1 MLSRG
6 HQPLMSESEFV
17 SINPAS
23 GNELARHPALSP
35 AETQEKILC
44 CHQAFLKWQ
53 KSSAQDRNNALLA
66 IATQLEGERE
76 QLACLITQEMGK
88 PLRES
93 RSELDKCAWVC
104 RHFAAMGQQYLHE
117 DGIELDQS
125 RADVVASPLGVVF
138 AVMPWNFPFWQVF
151 RALAP
156 ALMVGNTLVLKGASN
171 VPGCSQAIET
181 LVRQA
186 GLPDHVVCN
195 LAIRAADTEK
205 VIANP
210 LVRGVTLTGSEAAG
224 RAVAALAGSHLKKC
238 VLELGG
244 QDPYIILDDADIALA
259 SQKCVQSRM
268 LCSGQVCIAAKRL
281 IIVESVYDAFRSA
294 VLQRLE
300 SVHPGDPM
308 DEQCSL
314 GPLARRDLRDQ
325 VHRQV
330 QASLGKGCELIQGG
344 MIPDQP
350 GWWYPATVLDNVQP
364 GSVAFNDEVFGP
376 VVSLVRAKDETEAI
390 ALANMSRFGLGAA
403 IFSANRS
410 RALALASQQLQAGS
424 IAINDFVKSDPRV
437 PFGGCKDS
445 GFGRELGKLGI
456 HEFVNFKSIVMAD

>member
-1 MLSRG
+1 
-6 HQPLMSESEFV
+6 MSESEFV

-23 GNELARHPALSP
+23 GDELARYAALSP
-35 AETQEKILC
+35 AETQDKILR
-44 CHQAFLKWQ
+44 CHQAFLKWE
-53 KSSAQDRNNALLA
+53 KVSPQDRASALLA
-66 IATQLEGERE
+66 IARQLEGDRE
-76 QLACLITQEMGK
+76 QLAGLITQEMGK

-93 RSELDKCAWVC
+93 RSELDKCAWAC
-104 RHFAAMGQQYLHE
+104 RHFAEMGQQYLRN
-117 DGIELDQS
+117 DCIELDES
-125 RADVVASPLGVVF
+125 RANLIASPLGVIF

-156 ALMVGNTLVLKGASN
+156 ALVVGNTLVLKGASN
-171 VPGCSQAIET
+171 VPGCSQAIER

-186 GLPDHVVCN
+186 GLPDHVVTN
-195 LAIRAADTEK
+195 LAIRAADTGE

-224 RAVAALAGSHLKKC
+224 RAVASLAGTHLKKC

-244 QDPYIILDDADIALA
+244 QDPYIILEDADIALA
-259 SQKCVQSRM
+259 SQKCVQIRM

-281 IIVESVYDAFRSA
+281 IVVEAVYDAFRTA

-300 SVHPGDPM
+300 LVHPSDPM

-325 VHRQV
+325 VHQQV
-330 QASLGKGCELIQGG
+330 QASVATGSDLIHGG

-350 GWWYPATVLDNVQP
+350 GWWYPATVLENVQP
-364 GSVAFNDEVFGP
+364 GSVAFDDEVFGP
-376 VVSLVRAKDETEAI
+376 VVSIVRAKDETEAME
-390 ALANMSRFGLGAA
+390 LANSSRFGLGTA
-403 IFSANRS
+403 IFSANRDH
-410 RALALASQQLQAGS
+410 ALALASEQLQAGS

-456 HEFVNFKSIVMAD
+456 HEFVNIKSIVMAN

>member
-1 MLSRG
+1 
-6 HQPLMSESEFV
+6 MSGSELV

-23 GNELARHPALSP
+23 GDELARYAVLSP
-35 AETQEKILC
+35 AETQDKILR
-44 CHQAFLKWQ
+44 CHRAFLKWQ
-53 KSSAQDRNNALLA
+53 KVPIRQRASALLA
-66 IATQLEGERE
+66 IAQQLERDRE
-76 QLACLITQEMGK
+76 QLAGLITQEMGK

-104 RHFAAMGQQYLHE
+104 RYFAEMGQQYLSGE
-117 DGIELDQS
+117 LIELDES
-125 RADVVASPLGVVF
+125 RAHVIASPLGVIF

-156 ALMVGNTLVLKGASN
+156 ALMVGNTVVLKGASN

-181 LVRQA
+181 LVHRA
-186 GLPDHVVCN
+186 GLPDHVITN
-195 LAIRAADTEK
+195 LAIRAADTEE

-224 RAVAALAGSHLKKC
+224 RSVAALAGTHLKKC

-244 QDPYIILDDADIALA
+244 QDPYIILEDANIALA
-259 SQKCVQSRM
+259 AQKCVQSRM
-268 LCSGQVCIAAKRL
+268 LCTGQVCIAAKRL
-281 IIVESVYDAFRSA
+281 IIVEAIYDAFRSA

-308 DEQCSL
+308 DERCSL

-330 QASLGKGCELIQGG
+330 KASVATGSDLIQGG
-344 MIPDQP
+344 MIPDRP
-350 GWWYPATVLDNVQP
+350 GWWYPATVLENVQP
-364 GSVAFNDEVFGP
+364 GSVAFEDEVFGP

-390 ALANMSRFGLGAA
+390 ELANTSRFGLGAA
-403 IFSANRS
+403 IFSANRNS
-410 RALALASQQLQAGS
+410 ALALASEQLQAGS
-424 IAINDFVKSDPRV
+424 VAINDFVKSDPRV

-456 HEFVNFKSIVMAD
+456 HEFVNFKSIVIAD

>member
-6 HQPLMSESEFV
+6 HKPLMSESEFV

-35 AETQEKILC
+35 AETQEKIRC

-53 KSSAQDRNNALLA
+53 KSSAQERASALLA
-66 IATQLEGERE
+66 IATQLEGDRE

-186 GLPDHVVCN
+186 GLPDHVATWPSER
-195 LAIRAADTEK
+195 LTPKRSSPT
-205 VIANP
+205 P
-210 LVRGVTLTGSEAAG
+210 LSGV
-224 RAVAALAGSHLKKC
+224 
-238 VLELGG
+238 
-244 QDPYIILDDADIALA
+244 
-259 SQKCVQSRM
+259 
-268 LCSGQVCIAAKRL
+268 
-281 IIVESVYDAFRSA
+281 
-294 VLQRLE
+294 
-300 SVHPGDPM
+300 
-308 DEQCSL
+308 
-314 GPLARRDLRDQ
+314 
-325 VHRQV
+325 
-330 QASLGKGCELIQGG
+330 
-344 MIPDQP
+344 
-350 GWWYPATVLDNVQP
+350 
-364 GSVAFNDEVFGP
+364 
-376 VVSLVRAKDETEAI
+376 
-390 ALANMSRFGLGAA
+390 
-403 IFSANRS
+403 
-410 RALALASQQLQAGS
+410 
-424 IAINDFVKSDPRV
+424 
-437 PFGGCKDS
+437 
-445 GFGRELGKLGI
+445 
-456 HEFVNFKSIVMAD
+456 